1 MKILQT
7 EIYKICTRKILYLGL
22 FAGLLFLGFYFWTGV
37 LGGEYVY
44 EDGICYR
51 RMEAIEK
58 NLEAAKNYEGPLTR
72 EKAEDIIDTF
82 GWTEYA
88 DNLKTDPETGD
99 TKKGYYENACNRF
112 VTESLSTRRWGAEFP
127 ALVRAQDV
135 PEISALMDGGLEYA
149 YGDVW
154 GSDFLEMHMMARLIL
169 AVLTVIAAAPVF
181 SEEYALGTVNVLM
194 TTEYGRGKNAVCKAG
209 AVLGLTGILYLAVSG
224 ALFALFAGI
233 YGTEGLR
240 ASGELVFPDLYYMG
254 ASRGTAGGLL
264 LRYLLA
270 GFLANIG
277 TGGITLFISSRC
289 RQTFKSLLWSLFF
302 YVLPLIMYSI
312 ILTMLGPSGTV
323 ILLRGII
330 GSLTLFMPMAE
341 LSSASAVF
349 RWSEYGIVAVVTVFC
364 VLKGCR
370 RYSRYQIT

>member
-1 MKILQT
+1 M
-7 EIYKICTRKILYLGL
+7 
-22 FAGLLFLGFYFWTGV
+22 
-37 LGGEYVY
+37 
-44 EDGICYR
+44 
-51 RMEAIEK
+51 
-58 NLEAAKNYEGPLTR
+58 
-72 EKAEDIIDTF
+72 
-82 GWTEYA
+82 
-88 DNLKTDPETGD
+88 
-99 TKKGYYENACNRF
+99 
-112 VTESLSTRRWGAEFP
+112 
-127 ALVRAQDV
+127 
-135 PEISALMDGGLEYA
+135 
-149 YGDVW
+149 
-154 GSDFLEMHMMARLIL
+154 
-169 AVLTVIAAAPVF
+169 
-181 SEEYALGTVNVLM
+181 
-194 TTEYGRGKNAVCKAG
+194 
-209 AVLGLTGILYLAVSG
+209 LGLTGILYLAVSG

-312 ILTMLGPSGTV
+312 ILTMLGPSRTV